1 MKNPGVI
8 LRCMQM
14 LRMQQFFPESC
25 HCRIILLAV
34 CSFLVLQHVQLVNK
48 SDFPLLKQHHIL
60 LFLIGPSLLPHAG
73 PLSAHSWGY
82 LGNPCFP
89 LPSFPCL
96 WLNVL
101 PPSPTIYF
109 PSSSPPVS
117 NFLNFWKFNHSFI
130 ASSKLNLLQIHI
142 ESSGWRICGS
152 EFFVLLSTP
161 ITGPAYIHILL
172 GCATWLPTA

>member
-14 LRMQQFFPESC
+14 LRMQQFFQESC
-25 HCRIILLAV
+25 HCRVILLAV

-60 LFLIGPSLLPHAG
+60 LFLVGPSLLPHAR
-73 PLSAHSWGY
+73 PLSAHSRGY

-101 PPSPTIYF
+101 PPSPTISLPLLLLF
-109 PSSSPPVS
+109 LISLIFENSIIPLLPVQ
-117 NFLNFWKFNHSFI
+117 N
-130 ASSKLNLLQIHI
+130 
-142 ESSGWRICGS
+142 RICCK
-152 EFFVLLSTP
+152 F
-161 ITGPAYIHILL
+161 I
-172 GCATWLPTA
+172 